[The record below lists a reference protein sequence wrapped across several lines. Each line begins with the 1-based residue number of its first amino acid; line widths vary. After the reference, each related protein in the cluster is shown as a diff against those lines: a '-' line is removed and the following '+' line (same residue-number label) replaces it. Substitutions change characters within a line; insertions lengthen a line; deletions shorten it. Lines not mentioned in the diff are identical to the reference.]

1 MSLGNMRSLP
11 HDSKNGHHLDLYTFV
26 EGQVKPEKFHQI
38 IDGSKVQV
46 NSIEALRQRLGSTK
60 GY

>member
-1 MSLGNMRSLP
+1 MKNMRSLP
-11 HDSKNGHHLDLYTFV
+11 HDSKNGHHLDSFSFV

-38 IDGSKVQV
+38 IDGPSVRV
-46 NSIEALRQRLGSTK
+46 NSIEALRQRLGSQK